1 MLPGVHGGI
10 EHTYIHHGG
19 GVVVLYYVR
28 LSVRTLLYF
37 VHAVLFCPNL
47 LCFCLLFCFSLALAS
62 FFRFC
67 FCHFF
72 FFPLMYCRVDYLVP
86 YNIRTHFF
94 VKYAHTDT
102 RVHSHFSNILNNK
115 KIFLI
120 FKKTHKVQLYPCN
133 TCIYLSQP
141 FLFSI
146 IFLFSSTASPFSPS
160 FFSLFVWVDFVRLRH
175 FF

>member
-10 EHTYIHHGG
+10 EHTVHTWWCGRIILCSSDVCSYI
-19 GVVVLYYVR
+19 
-28 LSVRTLLYF
+28 TLL
-37 VHAVLFCPNL
+37 CTGTRGPL
-47 LCFCLLFCFSLALAS
+47 LSNPSLLLHCFSLALAS

-120 FKKTHKVQLYPCN
+120 FKKTHKVPVQYYLFLKANLFFFLY
-133 TCIYLSQP
+133 
-141 FLFSI
+141 FH